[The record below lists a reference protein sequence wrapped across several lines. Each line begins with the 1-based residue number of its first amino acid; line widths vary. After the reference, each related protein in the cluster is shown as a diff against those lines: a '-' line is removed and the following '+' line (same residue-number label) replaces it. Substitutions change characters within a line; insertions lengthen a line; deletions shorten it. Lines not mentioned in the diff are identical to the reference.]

1 MCHSAHQTRVPSAG
15 SWHEAAVESV
25 RLDYAV
31 PMETRQHPRIQL
43 PFEVEVAHPIFGRV
57 RTVARDISE
66 SGLFVQMTPGA
77 LKEGS
82 KLKVTIL
89 NAALIEHT
97 PTPTVELEVARVADE
112 GLGLR
117 FINQTGRHLWQS
129 VERLRREL
137 AIGRDYFQVFQ
148 GAVIV
153 NGEGK
158 VLVAQQHGR
167 WLFPGDFL
175 VVGDDWANALT
186 TFVSSEFGLEN
197 LIIEG
202 PLQVDSGPERA
213 AESATFS
220 VFHRLST
227 TSTRAQ
233 LRTGSRYKH
242 LRWVG
247 RIAEVEELNFSHG
260 LLRELALAVIDQTA
274 AVPPRASAGGAGRS

>member
-1 MCHSAHQTRVPSAG
+1 
-15 SWHEAAVESV
+15 
-25 RLDYAV
+25 
-31 PMETRQHPRIQL
+31 METRQHPRIQL

-57 RTVARDISE
+57 RTIARDISE
-66 SGLFVQMTPGA
+66 SGLFIQMPPGA

-129 VERLRREL
+129 VERMRQEL

-148 GAVIV
+148 AGLIV
-153 NGEGK
+153 NREAK
-158 VLVAQQHGR
+158 LLVAQQHGR

-175 VVGDDWANALT
+175 VVGDDWAHALT
-186 TFVSSEFGLEN
+186 TFLANEFGLEG
-197 LIIEG
+197 LVIDG
-202 PLQVDSGPERA
+202 TVQVDSGPERA
-213 AESATFS
+213 AVEGATFS

-233 LRTGSRYKH
+233 LRPESRYRH

-247 RIAEVEELNFSHG
+247 RVAEVEELSFSHS
-260 LLRELALAVIDQTA
+260 LLRDLALHMIDQLSGTPTR
-274 AVPPRASAGGAGRS
+274 VAGGTGRG